1 MSGLVAIYFRVLLR
15 STTQATCAIK
25 DTTLMLEPRVCGT
38 SYRGFDRAS
47 NQAGRVT
54 VQCRRR

>member
-1 MSGLVAIYFRVLLR
+1 MSGLVAIYFVFCPVNDPGH
-15 STTQATCAIK
+15 CAIK

>member
-1 MSGLVAIYFRVLLR
+1 MSGLVAIYFVFAPV
-15 STTQATCAIK
+15 SDPSHPVIK